1 VVLRRYTAAVRER
14 LLSWFDAHARPLPWR
29 TPGAR
34 DPYRVLVAETLLQ
47 QTQAARA
54 GEAFPRFLARFPD
67 PTALAAARDHE
78 VLAQWQGL
86 GYYQRALRLHR
97 CAQVL
102 VRDHGGTLPDDLAAL
117 EALPGVGRYTARAIA
132 AQAFGQAH
140 VAVDANVRRLGARLL
155 GLAQPEDRVIEAGLA
170 TLLWGDASDS
180 RHADRLPDHM
190 TEALIELGATCCT
203 PRRPAC
209 HACPLRRACHAA
221 ASGEPEAFP
230 APRRRRPPRRE
241 QLRLL
246 VARRGAAVALARRPG
261 HGRWAGLWGFPQAND
276 ANPVGRPLAGFEHG
290 LSHRNLQVR
299 PLLVRAERVPA
310 EVVWVPLSRV
320 AEGGGEHPVAAVDQ
334 RLARQLLAADERR
347 AERSSALVGS
357 A

>member
-1 VVLRRYTAAVRER
+1 MRDR
-14 LLSWFDAHARPLPWR
+14 LLSWFDAHARRLPWR

-54 GEAFPRFLARFPD
+54 GAAFARFLARFPD
-67 PTALAAARDHE
+67 AAALAAAHDHE
-78 VLAQWQGL
+78 VLAAWQGL

-102 VRDHGGTLPDDLAAL
+102 VRDHAGALPSDVAAL

-140 VAVDANVRRLGARLL
+140 VAVDANVRRLGARVL
-155 GLAQPEDRVIEAGLA
+155 GLAQPDDRVIEAGLA
-170 TLLWGDASDS
+170 TLLLGEASDS
-180 RHADRLPDHM
+180 RTPDRTPDRLAGRLA
-190 TEALIELGATCCT
+190 EALIELGATRCT

-209 HACPLRRACHAA
+209 PACPLRRRCRAA
-221 ASGEPEAFP
+221 ASGDPEAFP
-230 APRRRRPPRRE
+230 APRQRRRPRPE

-246 VARRGAAVALARRPG
+246 VARRGTSVALARRPT
-261 HGRWAGLWGFPQAND
+261 HGRWAGLWGFPQA
-276 ANPVGRPLAGFEHG
+276 AETNPVGRPLTGFEHG
-290 LSHRNLQVR
+290 LSHRTLQVR
-299 PLLVRAERVPA
+299 PLLVRPERVPA
-310 EVVWVPLSRV
+310 EVDWVPLSRV

-334 RLARQLLAADERR
+334 RLARQLLATQDHRTG
-347 AERSSALVGS
+347 RSEAQAGTP
-357 A
+357 